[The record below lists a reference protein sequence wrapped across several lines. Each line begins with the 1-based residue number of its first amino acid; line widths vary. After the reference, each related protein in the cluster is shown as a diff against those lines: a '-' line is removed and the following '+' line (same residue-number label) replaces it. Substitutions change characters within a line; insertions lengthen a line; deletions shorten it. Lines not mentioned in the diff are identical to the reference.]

1 MIRQPRNTR
10 GLVLAGAFAALV
22 IACSSA
28 PNQGTPAAA
37 GASQYTKYT
46 TWPQL
51 MENEMRPIQD
61 AFIDELTKDP
71 ENIDYQFIGDRSRRT
86 AYYFGLFFDKNSHFY
101 DDGKNERASAQN
113 AQAWLLDMARAAD
126 QKDQGTLVR
135 LFVQRA
141 KICTQC
147 HDEV

>member
-1 MIRQPRNTR
+1 MNPQPRNTR
-10 GLVLAGAFAALV
+10 GVLLASAVAVLV
-22 IACSSA
+22 IACSST
-28 PNQGTPAAA
+28 PNQGTPAEA
-37 GASQYTKYT
+37 GASQYTQYKY
-46 TWPQL
+46 WPQL

-71 ENIDYQFIGDRSRRT
+71 EDVDYQFIGDRSRRT

-101 DDGKNERASAQN
+101 DDSKDERAFARK